1 MVKYFV
7 LSIKNPTLT
16 ITNRGKEP
24 IQSYNASIYLIT
36 LLTSFIN
43 NLEIFSYQ
51 TMKSGL

>member
-16 ITNRGKEP
+16 ITNRGKEL
-24 IQSYNASIYLIT
+24 IQSHNASIYLIT

-43 NLEIFSYQ
+43 NLKTPSY
-51 TMKSGL
+51 